1 MRKPFFLRCLPVA
14 LLLVIGVFLFLNKRN
29 WEHQRLTEP
38 FKKILE
44 QNVSKKQH
52 CQAYFHHLE
61 KSLDRDALLKS
72 SSLKKAWIRTFIG
85 HLRAYGACFI
95 EESGVNELKDIRT
108 IEEKLFPLFSGK
120 APVVTNWDG
129 AKVSGEDQMDR
140 ANPSFWGKFKKSF
153 SGKGIVFSISDA
165 GVGETT
171 RLLRVLRFL
180 ENDLPIQL
188 VHKGDLSVDSIN
200 KLVRVAREDM
210 VFEHTQSVNPP
221 QNVYFVDASECLTDW
236 AHGYFRRFA
245 NKWVASLFST
255 LDEMVLMDTDVVPFI
270 KPHQLFEYQ
279 EYRENGAFFFR
290 DRLSKERTWTT
301 PMGFFRSLHPTV
313 DEQVAFGIKNYT
325 EFAEKTGFFQSKSKH
340 VMESGVVI
348 LQRSTHLTGLL
359 TSTAMQFWHET
370 SGPFYGDK
378 ELFWLGQIYAGQA
391 PFAFNSRAAAGIGE
405 LQETRNSWKVC
416 STQPA
421 HFDLE
426 NRLLWLNGG
435 LQKCKKGYFQKDF
448 ENLRL
453 LRDIYKTPENL
464 HDYYRSPT
472 SITGAIIPQSKL
484 DFVQDESK
492 GCIGY
497 VWCAS
502 VPKSQEGSSVVK
514 FGQKQ
519 QVLILGIEHV
529 WYGEDLKKYI

>member
-1 MRKPFFLRCLPVA
+1 MRKLFFLRCLPVA
-14 LLLVIGVFLFLNKRN
+14 LLLVIGVFTFLNTGTR
-29 WEHQRLTEP
+29 EHRRLTDP
-38 FKKILE
+38 FKRILQ
-44 QNVSKKQH
+44 QNASKKQH
-52 CQAYFHHLE
+52 CQAYFGNLE
-61 KSLDRDALLKS
+61 KSLDRDALLKES
-72 SSLKKAWIRTFIG
+72 TPKKAWIRTFIG
-85 HLRAYGACFI
+85 HLRAYGACYV
-95 EESGVNELKDIRT
+95 ENGVGGLENVGA

-120 APVVTNWDG
+120 APVVTKWDG
-129 AKVSGEDQMDR
+129 SKVSGENQMDKTI
-140 ANPSFWGKFKKSF
+140 PSFWGKFKKSF
-153 SGKGIVFSISDA
+153 SGKGIVLSISDA
-165 GVGETT
+165 GVEEGT

-180 ENDLPIQL
+180 ENDLPIQM
-188 VHKGDLSVDSIN
+188 VHKGDLSVNSLN

-210 VFEHTQSVNPP
+210 VFEHAQSSLNPA
-221 QNVYFVDASECLTDW
+221 QDVYFVDASGCLKES

-255 LDEMVLMDTDVVPFI
+255 WDEMVLMDTDVVPFI
-270 KPHQLFEYQ
+270 KPRELFKYQ
-279 EYRENGAFFFR
+279 EYKENGAFFFR
-290 DRLSKERTWTT
+290 DRLTKERTWTT
-301 PMGFFRSLHPTV
+301 PMGFFRSLHPTL

-325 EFAEKTGFFQSKSKH
+325 DFSEKTGFFQSKSKH
-340 VMESGVVI
+340 VMESGMVVMK
-348 LQRSTHLTGLL
+348 RSTHLTGLL
-359 TSTAMQFWHET
+359 ISTAMQFWHET

-405 LQETRNSWKVC
+405 LQEKKNSWEVC

-448 ENLRL
+448 DNLRL
-453 LRDIYKTPENL
+453 LRDIYKTPEKL
-464 HDYYRSPT
+464 HDHYRSPT
-472 SITGAIIPQSKL
+472 IITGAIIPQSKL

-502 VPKSQEGSSVVK
+502 VPKSQEHNSVVE
-514 FGQKQ
+514 FSQKQ
-519 QVLILGIEHV
+519 LVLILEIERL
-529 WYGEDLKKYI
+529 WYGEEFKKYT